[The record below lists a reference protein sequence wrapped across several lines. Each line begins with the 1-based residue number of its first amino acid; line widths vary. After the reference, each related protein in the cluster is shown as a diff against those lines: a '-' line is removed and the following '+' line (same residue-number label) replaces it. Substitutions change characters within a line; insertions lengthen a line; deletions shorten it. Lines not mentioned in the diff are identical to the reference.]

1 MTKETKAEGGQE
13 GQNGGIAIGT
23 GHAKADEISLH
34 GVLIKSTD
42 PAYKELREM
51 VIGNALRNMRLFNR
65 TKTSKD
71 LCDND

>member
-1 MTKETKAEGGQE
+1 MFEERMTKETKAEGGQE

-42 PAYKELREM
+42 PGYNELRESIM
-51 VIGNALRNMRLFNR
+51 QSVMKRVGLF
-65 TKTSKD
+65 K
-71 LCDND
+71 

>member
-1 MTKETKAEGGQE
+1 MTKETKAEGGRE

-34 GVLIKSTD
+34 GVKVKSTD
-42 PAYKELREM
+42 PGYNELREM
-51 VIGNALRNMRLFNR
+51 VIGNALRNMGLFNR

-71 LCDND
+71 ICGND